1 MKTLLKKLLRLF
13 LPKHHLHPDYVY
25 PLDEKQ
31 FEEDPTKIR
40 TVEMS
45 QFQDEAR
52 DIETRNPERE
62 VFEKEYFEIVFIKK
76 LRV

>member
-1 MKTLLKKLLRLF
+1 MKTFIQKMFRFL
-13 LPKHHLHPDYVY
+13 LPKHHSLHPDYVY
-25 PLDEKQ
+25 PIDETQ

-40 TVEMS
+40 TAEIS

-62 VFEKEYFEIVFIKK
+62 VFEIEIFETVFKPK
-76 LRV
+76 A